1 MVEWLRVDNKRNTD
15 SLNRRRRDR
24 RQSTGKRV
32 TPQPRDLLWFQK
44 LHEHGPL
51 SSVYLHGFSQHIA
64 CSKKRARDRLT
75 DLYNESDTPHGGPYL
90 DRPWQQFRTFDA
102 RYQPLVYDLAPA
114 GEKALKAEGKWSGFA
129 GGHSGPWQHKFMVS
143 CITASIEIATLEIPN
158 LNFIPQH
165 AILERAGERLRY
177 SVPFTDP
184 KSGKQVR
191 SDLIPDALFGL
202 EYLDGNHKS
211 YRFFL
216 VEADRATE
224 PSRASKFNRKSHL
237 RHFLQYREYVGRGLY
252 KDHLQL
258 TAGMLV
264 LNVASSRR
272 TMERMMKLL
281 AEIAPD
287 GNTYQLF
294 QVVDEFGGYFKPPR
308 MLPRL
313 LIGEWRRVGCEAIE
327 MACTS

>member
-1 MVEWLRVDNKRNTD
+1 MAKWHDVDHRPSHD

-24 RQSTGKRV
+24 RQSTGKRI

-51 SSVYLHGFSQHIA
+51 SSVYLHGFSRHIA
-64 CSKKRARDRLT
+64 RSEKRARDRLT
-75 DLYNESDTPHGGPYL
+75 DLFNESETPHGGPYL

-114 GEKALKAEGKWSGFA
+114 GEKALKAAGTWSDFA
-129 GGHSGPWQHKFMVS
+129 GSHSGPWQHRFMVS
-143 CITASIEIATLEIPN
+143 CITASIEIATLDNPN

-165 AILERAGERLRY
+165 VILERAAERLRY
-177 SVPFTDP
+177 PVPFTNP

-202 EYLDGNHKS
+202 EYIDGGRKS

-224 PSRASKFNRKSHL
+224 PSRSSKFNRKSHL

-252 KDHLQL
+252 KEHLKL

-264 LNVASSRR
+264 LNVTSSGR
-272 TMERMMKLL
+272 TMDNMMKLL
-281 AEIAPD
+281 AEIAHD

-294 QVVDEFGGYFKPPR
+294 QTVDAFGGYFKPPEVLSR
-308 MLPRL
+308 TLS
-313 LIGEWRRVGCEAIE
+313 GAWERVRCPSICIDGP
-327 MACTS
+327 